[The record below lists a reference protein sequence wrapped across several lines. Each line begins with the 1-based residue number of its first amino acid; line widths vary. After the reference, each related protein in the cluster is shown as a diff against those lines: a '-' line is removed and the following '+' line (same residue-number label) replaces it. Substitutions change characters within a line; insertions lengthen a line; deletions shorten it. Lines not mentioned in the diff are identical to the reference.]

1 MTTPLDARCERAR
14 QLSAAGRLDEAIA
27 ELRQV
32 LKQSPE
38 FLPALEGLAY
48 VSLRMSAFESA
59 ADAFDRLL
67 ALVPR
72 PGAQATFDAAMASLQ
87 AGRPMRAEALF
98 EATVQQ
104 SPDVIGTLHTIG
116 LTWAQAGD
124 NARALVWFERTA
136 AKAPALWQ
144 AHFNRG
150 RALGALGR
158 FDEEIAA
165 YRLAN
170 AIAPAQPDPLVNLGV
185 ALREQHAFDDALQCL
200 HQAVKLAPDHAGART
215 NRAQT
220 NLLLGEF
227 EHGWHDY
234 EWRWQD
240 GAQQRRFNDRLWDG
254 KAPLAGKTLFVYSE
268 QGFGDTLQFVR
279 FVPRLVA
286 MGATVVL
293 SVQAPLVTL
302 LGGFARGVTVL
313 GEHMPVPSFDWQMPL
328 LSLPHLLKV
337 GGNVA
342 AHSPAHASP
351 HASYLRA
358 SAGREMIWRSM
369 LGHKPE
375 GALRIG
381 FVWRTRPFPPGR
393 DIPLKHWAPL
403 FATNAQWYSLQVD
416 ATDEERAELASYR
429 NARANVHDI
438 GAKLSDFAETAAVI
452 AQMDLVITADT
463 AVAHLA
469 GALGKPVWVLL
480 NFTPDWR
487 WQLSRRDSDWYPSV
501 SLYRQPARG
510 DWDAVMAQVGQ
521 DVAAIASR
529 ESDVVAAP

>member
-27 ELRQV
+27 ELRLV

-48 VSLRMSAFESA
+48 VSLRMNAFESA
-59 ADAFDRLL
+59 ADAFDRLI
-67 ALVPR
+67 ALVPQ
-72 PGAQATFDAAMASLQ
+72 PGAQACFDAAMASLQ
-87 AGRPMRAEALF
+87 AGRQMRAEALF

-104 SPDVIGTLHTIG
+104 SPDVIGTMHTIG

-124 NARALVWFERTA
+124 STRALVWFERTA

-158 FDEEIAA
+158 YDEEIDA

-170 AIAPAQPDPLVNLGV
+170 AIAPQQPDPLVNLGV
-185 ALREQHAFDDALQCL
+185 ALRERHAFTDALQCFRE
-200 HQAVKLAPDHAGART
+200 AVKCSPEHAGART

-220 NLLLGEF
+220 NLLMGDF

-240 GAQQRRFNDRLWDG
+240 GGQRRRFSDRLWDG
-254 KAPLAGKTLFVYSE
+254 RAPLAGKTVFVYSE
-268 QGFGDTLQFVR
+268 PGFGDTLQFVR
-279 FVPRLVA
+279 FVPRLVE
-286 MGATVVL
+286 MGANVVL

-302 LGGFARGVTVL
+302 LGGFARRVTVL
-313 GEHMPVPSFDWQMPL
+313 GEHMPVPSFDWQLPL

-342 AHSPAHASP
+342 VHSP
-351 HASYLRA
+351 YLRS

-369 LGHKPE
+369 LGAKPE
-375 GALRIG
+375 GTLRVG
-381 FVWRTRPFPPGR
+381 FAWRTRPFPPHR
-393 DIPLKHWAPL
+393 DVALAHWAPV
-403 FATNAQWYSLQVD
+403 FGTNAQFYSLQVD
-416 ATDEERAELASYR
+416 ATDDERAALARY
-429 NARANVHDI
+429 ANVRDI

-452 AQMDLVITADT
+452 AQMDLVISVDT
-463 AVAHLA
+463 AVLHVA
-469 GALGKPVWVLL
+469 GALGKPVWGLV

-487 WQLSRRDSDWYPSV
+487 WQLTRRDSDWYPS
-501 SLYRQPARG
+501 LTLFRQPQRG
-510 DWDAVMAQVGQ
+510 DWDGVMAQVGADLATAVQ
-521 DVAAIASR
+521 G
-529 ESDVVAAP
+529 ESAAAPALHVGQSAA

>member
-48 VSLRMSAFESA
+48 VSLRMSAFEAA
-59 ADAFDRLL
+59 ADAFDRVL
-67 ALVPR
+67 ALVPQ
-72 PGAQATFDAAMASLQ
+72 PGAQACFDAAMASLQ
-87 AGRPMRAEALF
+87 AGRQMRAEALF

-104 SPDVIGTLHTIG
+104 SPDMIGTMHTVG

-158 FDEEIAA
+158 YDEEITA

-170 AIAPAQPDPLVNLGV
+170 AIAPQQPDPLVNLGV
-185 ALREQHAFDDALQCL
+185 ALREQHAFADALQCL
-200 HQAVKLAPDHAGART
+200 QDAVKLAPDHAGART

-220 NLLLGEF
+220 NLLLGDF

-234 EWRWQD
+234 EWRWD
-240 GAQQRRFNDRLWDG
+240 GGGQKRRFTDRLWDG
-254 KAPLAGKTLFVYSE
+254 RTSLEGKTVFVYCE
-268 QGFGDTLQFVR
+268 PGFGDTLQFVR
-279 FVPRLVA
+279 FLPRLVK
-286 MGATVVL
+286 MGANVVL

-302 LGGFARGVTVL
+302 LGGVARGVTVL
-313 GEHMPVPSFDWQMPL
+313 GEHMPVPSFDWQVPL
-328 LSLPHLLKV
+328 LSLPHLLGV
-337 GGNVA
+337 GGDVA
-342 AHSPAHASP
+342 VHSP
-351 HASYLRA
+351 YLRSSA
-358 SAGREMIWRSM
+358 SREIIWRSM
-369 LGHKPE
+369 LGAKPE
-375 GALRIG
+375 GTLRVG
-381 FVWRTRPFPPGR
+381 FVWRARPFPPHR
-393 DIPLKHWAPL
+393 DVALAHWAPV
-403 FATNAQWYSLQVD
+403 FESGAQCFSLQVD
-416 ATDEERAELASYR
+416 ATDDERAELARYP
-429 NARANVHDI
+429 NVRDI

-452 AQMDLVITADT
+452 AQMDVVIAVDT
-463 AVAHLA
+463 AVLHVA
-469 GALGKPVWVLL
+469 GALGKPVWGLL

-487 WQLSRRDSDWYPSV
+487 WQLMRRDSDWYPSV
-501 SLYRQPARG
+501 TLYRQPARG
-510 DWDAVMAQVGQ
+510 DWDGVMAQVGQ
-521 DVAAIASR
+521 DLAALAR
-529 ESDVVAAP
+529 GESTTPAAEMVQ

>member
-27 ELRQV
+27 ELRLV

-48 VSLRMSAFESA
+48 VSLRTSAFESA
-59 ADAFDRLL
+59 ADAFDRVI
-67 ALVPR
+67 ALVPQ

-87 AGRPMRAEALF
+87 AGRQMRAEALF

-104 SPDVIGTLHTIG
+104 SPDVIGTMHTIG
-116 LTWAQAGD
+116 MTWAQAGD
-124 NARALVWFERTA
+124 SARALVWFERTA

-158 FDEEIAA
+158 YDEEIDA

-170 AIAPAQPDPLVNLGV
+170 AIAPQQPDPLVNLGV
-185 ALREQHAFDDALQCL
+185 ALRERHAFTEALQCFRE
-200 HQAVKLAPDHAGART
+200 AVKLAPEHAGART

-220 NLLLGEF
+220 NLLMGDF

-240 GAQQRRFNDRLWDG
+240 GGQRRRFSDRLWDG
-254 KAPLAGKTLFVYSE
+254 RAPLAGKTVFVYSE

-279 FVPRLVA
+279 FVPRLVE
-286 MGATVVL
+286 MGANVVL

-313 GEHMPVPSFDWQMPL
+313 GEHMPVPSFDWQLPL
-328 LSLPHLLKV
+328 LSLPHLLKA

-342 AHSPAHASP
+342 THSP
-351 HASYLRA
+351 YLRA

-369 LGHKPE
+369 LGAKPE
-375 GALRIG
+375 GTLRVG
-381 FVWRTRPFPPGR
+381 FVWRPRPFPPHR
-393 DIPLKHWAPL
+393 DVALEHWAPV
-403 FATNAQWYSLQVD
+403 FGTNAQFFSLQVD
-416 ATDEERAELASYR
+416 ATDEERAELARYP
-429 NARANVHDI
+429 NVRDI

-452 AQMDLVITADT
+452 AQMDLVISADT
-463 AVAHLA
+463 AVLHVA
-469 GALGKPVWVLL
+469 GALGKPVWGLV

-487 WQLSRRDSDWYPSV
+487 WQLARRDSDWYPS
-501 SLYRQPARG
+501 LTLLRQPQRG
-510 DWDAVMAQVGQ
+510 DWDTVMAQVGA
-521 DVAAIASR
+521 DLAAAIR
-529 ESDVVAAP
+529 GESTTDAPAPETAQ

>member
-48 VSLRMSAFESA
+48 VSLRTSAFEDA

-67 ALVPR
+67 ALVPQA
-72 PGAQATFDAAMASLQ
+72 GAQATYDAAMASLK
-87 AGRPMRAEALF
+87 ARRPIRAEALF

-104 SPDVIGTLHTIG
+104 SPDIIGTMHTIG

-124 NARALVWFERTA
+124 NARALLWFERTS

-158 FDEEIAA
+158 YDEEIDA

-170 AIAPAQPDPLVNLGV
+170 AIAPQQPDPLVNLGV
-185 ALREQHAFDDALQCL
+185 ALRERHEFAEALQCL
-200 HQAVKLAPDHAGART
+200 RQAVKLAPEHPGART

-220 NLLLGEF
+220 NLLLGDF

-240 GAQQRRFNDRLWDG
+240 GGQKRRFSEKLWDG
-254 KAPLAGKTLFVYSE
+254 KAPLAGKTVFVYSE

-279 FVPRLVA
+279 FVPRLVE
-286 MGATVVL
+286 MGANVVL

-328 LSLPHLLKV
+328 LSLPHLLEI
-337 GGNVA
+337 GGDVA
-342 AHSPAHASP
+342 MSSP
-351 HASYLRA
+351 YLRA
-358 SAGREMIWRSM
+358 SAARETIWRSM
-369 LGHKPE
+369 LGARPE
-375 GALRIG
+375 GQLRVG
-381 FVWRTRPFPPGR
+381 FVWRARPFPPNR
-393 DIPLKHWAPL
+393 DVALEHWAPV
-403 FATNAQWYSLQVD
+403 FDTGAQFYSLQVD
-416 ATDEERAELASYR
+416 ATEEERAQLA
-429 NARANVHDI
+429 AHGNVRDI

-452 AQMDLVITADT
+452 AQMDLVIAVDT
-463 AVAHLA
+463 AALHVA
-469 GALGKPVWVLL
+469 GALGKPVWGLL
-480 NFTPDWR
+480 GFTPDWR

-501 SLYRQPARG
+501 TLYRQPQRG
-510 DWDAVMAQVGQ
+510 DWGSVMAQAGADLALWRQGELVT
-521 DVAAIASR
+521 
-529 ESDVVAAP
+529 P

>member
-48 VSLRMSAFESA
+48 VSLRTGALEGA

-104 SPDVIGTLHTIG
+104 SPDVIGTMHTVG
-116 LTWAQAGD
+116 LTWARAGD
-124 NARALVWFERTA
+124 NARALAWFERTS

-170 AIAPAQPDPLVNLGV
+170 AIAPQQPDPLVNLGV
-185 ALREQHAFDDALQCL
+185 ALREQHAFADALQCL
-200 HQAVKLAPDHAGART
+200 RDAVKLSPDHAGART

-220 NLLLGEF
+220 NLLLGDF

-240 GAQQRRFNDRLWDG
+240 GGQKRRFNDRLWDG
-254 KAPLAGKTLFVYSE
+254 KAPLAGKTVFVYSE

-313 GEHMPVPSFDWQMPL
+313 GEHMPVPSFDWQLPL

-337 GGNVA
+337 GGDVA
-342 AHSPAHASP
+342 VHSP
-351 HASYLRA
+351 YLRS
-358 SAGREMIWRSM
+358 SAGREMVWRSA
-369 LGHKPE
+369 LGVRPE
-375 GALRIG
+375 GDLHKLRIG
-381 FVWRTRPFPPGR
+381 FVWRTRPFPPHR
-393 DIPLKHWAPL
+393 DIALKHWAPL
-403 FATNAQWYSLQVD
+403 FAAKAQFYSLQVD

-429 NARANVHDI
+429 SAHGNVHDI

-452 AQMDLVITADT
+452 AQMDLVIAADT
-463 AVAHLA
+463 AVVHLA

-480 NFTPDWR
+480 NYTPDWR
-487 WQLSRRDSDWYPSV
+487 WQLTRRDSDWYPSV

-510 DWDAVMAQVGQ
+510 DWDSLMAQVAT
-521 DVAAIASR
+521 DVDGILQQ
-529 ESDVVAAP
+529 

>member
-1 MTTPLDARCERAR
+1 MTTPLEARCERAR
-14 QLSAAGRLDEAIA
+14 QLSAAGRLDEAIV

-48 VSLRMSAFESA
+48 VSLRMSAFEAA

-67 ALVPR
+67 ALVPQA
-72 PGAQATFDAAMASLQ
+72 GAQAAYDAAMASLK

-104 SPDVIGTLHTIG
+104 SPDVIGTMHTIG

-124 NARALVWFERTA
+124 NARALVWFERTS

-158 FDEEIAA
+158 YDEEIDA

-170 AIAPAQPDPLVNLGV
+170 AIAPQQPDPLVNLGV
-185 ALREQHAFDDALQCL
+185 ALRERHEFAEALQCL
-200 HQAVKLAPDHAGART
+200 HQAVKLAPEHAGART

-220 NLLLGEF
+220 HLLLGEF

-240 GAQQRRFNDRLWDG
+240 GGQKRRFSEKLWDG
-254 KAPLAGKTLFVYSE
+254 KASLAGKTVFVYSE

-279 FVPRLVA
+279 FVPRLVE
-286 MGATVVL
+286 MGANVVL
-293 SVQAPLVTL
+293 SVQAPLVTF

-328 LSLPHLLKV
+328 LSLPHLLKA

-342 AHSPAHASP
+342 AHSP
-351 HASYLRA
+351 YLR
-358 SAGREMIWRSM
+358 SSVGRETIWRSM
-369 LGHKPE
+369 LGAKPD
-375 GALRIG
+375 GQTRVG
-381 FVWRTRPFPPGR
+381 FVWCARPFSPNR
-393 DIPLKHWAPL
+393 DVALEHWAPL
-403 FATNAQWYSLQVD
+403 FDTDAQFYSLQVD
-416 ATDEERAELASYR
+416 ATDDERAQLATYR
-429 NARANVHDI
+429 NVHDI

-452 AQMDLVITADT
+452 AQMDLVIAADT
-463 AVAHLA
+463 AVLHVA
-469 GALGKPVWVLL
+469 GALGKPVWGLL
-480 NFTPDWR
+480 GFTPDWR

-501 SLYRQPARG
+501 TLYRQPRHG
-510 DWDAVMAQVGQ
+510 DWDSVMAQARTDLAALVREEP
-521 DVAAIASR
+521 VAQ
-529 ESDVVAAP
+529 

>member
-48 VSLRMSAFESA
+48 VSLRTGAFESA

-67 ALVPR
+67 ALVPH

-87 AGRPMRAEALF
+87 AGRHMRTEALF

-116 LTWAQAGD
+116 MTWAQAGD

-170 AIAPAQPDPLVNLGV
+170 TIAPAQPDPLVNLGV
-185 ALREQHAFDDALQCL
+185 ALRERHAFDDALQCL
-200 HQAVKLAPDHAGART
+200 HQAVKLSPNHAGART

-220 NLLLGEF
+220 HLLLGDF

-240 GAQQRRFNDRLWDG
+240 GVQQRRFNDRLWDG
-254 KAPLAGKTLFVYSE
+254 KTSLAGKRVFVYSE

-279 FVPRLVA
+279 FVPSLVE

-313 GEHMPVPSFDWQMPL
+313 GEHMPVPSFDLQMPL
-328 LSLPHLLKV
+328 LSLPHLLRT

-342 AHSPAHASP
+342 MHSP
-351 HASYLRA
+351 YLRA
-358 SAGREMIWRSM
+358 SAGRETIWRSL
-369 LGHKPE
+369 LGAKPE
-375 GALRIG
+375 GALRVG

-393 DIPLKHWAPL
+393 DIPLAHWASL
-403 FATNAQWYSLQVD
+403 FATKAQWYSLQVD
-416 ATDEERAELASYR
+416 ATDEEHAELERYR
-429 NARANVHDI
+429 KAHGNVHDI
-438 GAKLSDFAETAAVI
+438 GSKLSDFAETAAVI
-452 AQMDLVITADT
+452 AQMDLVIAADT
-463 AVAHLA
+463 AVVHLA
-469 GALGKPVWVLL
+469 GALGKPVWVPL
-480 NFTPDWR
+480 NYTPDWR
-487 WQLSRRDSDWYPSV
+487 WQLSRRDSDWYASV
-501 SLYRQPARG
+501 SLFRQPARG
-510 DWDAVMAQVGQ
+510 DWDAVMAQIAQ
-521 DVAAIASR
+521 EVAALASR
-529 ESDVVAAP
+529 DVDAVSTP

>member
-48 VSLRMSAFESA
+48 VSLRMSAFEAA

-67 ALVPR
+67 ALAPS

-98 EATVQQ
+98 EATVHQ

-116 LTWAQAGD
+116 LTWARAGD
-124 NARALVWFERTA
+124 NARALAWFERTA

-144 AHFNRG
+144 AHFNKG

-158 FDEEIAA
+158 FEDEIAA
-165 YRLAN
+165 YRVAH
-170 AIAPAQPDPLVNLGV
+170 AIAPQQPDPLVNLGV
-185 ALREQHAFDDALQCL
+185 ALREQHAFEESLKCL
-200 HQAVKLAPDHAGART
+200 HEAVRLSPDHAGART

-220 NLLLGEF
+220 NLLLGDF
-227 EHGWHDY
+227 AHGWHDY

-240 GAQQRRFNDRLWDG
+240 GVQTRRFSDRLWDG
-254 KAPLAGKTLFVYSE
+254 KAPLAGKTVFVYSE

-279 FVPRLVA
+279 FVPRLVE

-328 LSLPHLLKV
+328 LSLPHLLGT

-342 AHSPAHASP
+342 TTSP
-351 HASYLRA
+351 YLRA
-358 SAGREMIWRSM
+358 SPGREMIWRSM
-369 LGHKPE
+369 LGERPD
-375 GALRIG
+375 GALRVG
-381 FVWRTRPFPPGR
+381 FAWRARPFPPNR
-393 DIPLKHWAPL
+393 DVALKHWAPL

-416 ATDEERAELASYR
+416 ATDDEHAELATYR
-429 NARANVHDI
+429 KAHGNVHDI

-452 AQMDLVITADT
+452 AQMDLVIAVDT
-463 AVAHLA
+463 AVVHLA
-469 GALGKPVWVLL
+469 GALGKPVWVPL

-487 WQLSRRDSDWYPSV
+487 WQLARRDSDWYPSV
-501 SLYRQPARG
+501 TLYRQPSRG
-510 DWDAVMAQVGQ
+510 DWDAVVTRIGEDLGAMVCRQ
-521 DVAAIASR
+521 
-529 ESDVVAAP
+529 SDAEAVQ